1 MRRDLAVLSVVSLLW
16 VGLAGAA
23 VHQGEIDIDF
33 SGTWLTENAGTG
45 GLDVDGVFAS
55 GGIGYFLTDHI
66 EVEAAALGFWLS
78 GNPTVPFVDDWDENF
93 YAVGAKAKYHFMP
106 KNRWVPYVGGQFF
119 WGKDNRDTVS
129 DLYDADFDG
138 YLWGPLAGLR
148 FELTEHADFFVE
160 YQYHIWGGEISDAS
174 VANSPNWE
182 NGHLVTLGLIYA
194 FR

>member
-1 MRRDLAVLSVVSLLW
+1 MRRGLAVLAVVSLLG
-16 VGLAGAA
+16 VGVAGAA

-45 GLDVDGVFAS
+45 GLDFDGLFLS

-66 EVEAAALGFWLS
+66 EVEGAVLGIWAS
-78 GNPTVPFVDDWDENF
+78 GNPTVPFVSDWDENF
-93 YAVGAKAKYHFMP
+93 YAFGAKAKYHFMP

-119 WGKDNRDTVS
+119 WGKDNRDTVGT
-129 DLYDADFDG
+129 LYDADFDG

-174 VANSPNWE
+174 VVNSPNWE
-182 NGHLVTLGLIYA
+182 DGHLVTLGLIYA

>member
-1 MRRDLAVLSVVSLLW
+1 MRRGLAVLAVVSLLG
-16 VGLAGAA
+16 VGVAGAA

-45 GLDVDGVFAS
+45 GLDFDGLFLS

-66 EVEAAALGFWLS
+66 EVEGAVLGIWAS
-78 GNPTVPFVDDWDENF
+78 GNPTVPFVSDWDENF
-93 YAVGAKAKYHFMP
+93 YAFGAKAKYHFMP

-119 WGKDNRDTVS
+119 WGKDDRDTVGT
-129 DLYDADFDG
+129 LYDADFDG

-174 VANSPNWE
+174 VVNSPNWE
-182 NGHLVTLGLIYA
+182 DGHLVTLGLIYA